1 MFFVYNKTVGNKL
14 RLFRHQLHR
23 FRQIDIYR
31 SFANY
36 PNTYWLGVVLLVVAI
51 TRYIGHSQ
59 YLYSTDSALY
69 ALAFEKYDISL
80 HQPQPPGYPL
90 YILLGKLFNW
100 MVGDTNLALVLVSI
114 LFSILA
120 TWAIWR
126 LAKKIYGDKV
136 AWIATFLFI
145 SSPLVWFHGQVAL
158 TYIVDAF
165 FAAWFGYYIY
175 DVVCS
180 KKLAYAGILPS
191 IILALGAGFRPTL
204 AIFLLPLW
212 LLALLRQRNLKLLL
226 TNGLVFLGV
235 VVLWLIPEIILSG
248 GIKSFFH
255 ALSTLLFTQSGVY
268 SFSIFVK
275 GINALK
281 SHWQMIFNNLQIG
294 LGLGGL
300 LTIFWL
306 FSWLVPEKIRAGKIN
321 FLNLLF
327 WSLWIIPSLLF
338 YLIVIFNLPGY
349 LLIIFPAITVLV
361 AKALLSLLE
370 FLASLL
376 PKFWNADKKLLT
388 KLVIITVLICSAWN
402 VFIYLQPQAKH
413 NLNKP
418 VHHSVHQSNLLWG
431 ALISTINRE
440 FNAQNT
446 IIGVNQPFV
455 HWGFPQFQYY
465 FPKFDIYAKIYWG
478 FYNPDNKQWFR
489 STNHRLVLQDD
500 ILVSPLDSR
509 MLVIQENW
517 DIAGYPFQTITLD
530 QNVGALNYYDLTD
543 PVVREMI
550 SQVKNIKVQS

>member
-1 MFFVYNKTVGNKL
+1 MFFVYNKAVGNKL
-14 RLFRHQLHR
+14 KLFRHR
-23 FRQIDIYR
+23 FKQIDIYK
-31 SFANY
+31 SFTQHSNA
-36 PNTYWLGVVLLVVAI
+36 YWLSVVFLVVAI
-51 TRYIGHSQ
+51 TRYIGHSR

-90 YILLGKLFNW
+90 YILLGKLFYW
-100 MVGDTNLALVLVSI
+100 IVGDANLALVLISV
-114 LFSILA
+114 LFSVLA

-126 LAKKIYGDKV
+126 LAKKIYGSQV

-175 DVVCS
+175 DVVYS
-180 KKLAYAGILPS
+180 KKLAYAGILSS

-226 TNGLVFLGV
+226 ANGLVFLGV

-248 GIKSFFH
+248 GVKSFLH
-255 ALSTLLFTQSGVY
+255 SLSTLLFTQSGVY

-281 SHWQMIFNNLQIG
+281 SHWQMIFNNLQTG
-294 LGLGGL
+294 LGLAGL

-327 WSLWIIPSLLF
+327 WSAWIIPSLLF

-349 LLIIFPAITVLV
+349 LLIIFPAIVILV
-361 AKALLSLLE
+361 AKAILELLN
-370 FLASLL
+370 FLATTL
-376 PKFWNADKKLLT
+376 PKLWQVDKKLLT
-388 KLVIITVLICSAWN
+388 KLVIVTVIICSSWN
-402 VFIYLQPQAKH
+402 VFVYFQPQIKH
-413 NLNKP
+413 DLNKP
-418 VHHSVHQSNLLWG
+418 VRHSINQSNLLWG
-431 ALISTINRE
+431 SLISTISRE
-440 FNAQNT
+440 FNSQNT
-446 IIGVNQPFV
+446 IIGINQPFV
-455 HWGFPQFQYY
+455 HWGFSQFQYY

-478 FYNPDNKQWFR
+478 FYNPDNKPWFR
-489 STNHRLVLQDD
+489 STNHKLVLQDS
-500 ILVSPLDSR
+500 IVISPLDSR

-517 DIAGYPFQTITLD
+517 DTAGYPFQTIILD

-543 PVVREMI
+543 PAIREMI
-550 SQVKNIKVQS
+550 SKVKNIMMQP

>member
-14 RLFRHQLHR
+14 RSFGHR
-23 FRQIDIYR
+23 LRQFKQVDIYR
-31 SFANY
+31 SFAKHSHA
-36 PNTYWLGVVLLVVAI
+36 YWLGVVLLVVAI
-51 TRYIGHSQ
+51 TRYVGHSQ

-100 MVGDTNLALVLVSI
+100 IVGDANLALVLVSI

-126 LAKKIYGDKV
+126 LAKKIYGSKV
-136 AWIATFLFI
+136 AWIATLLFI

-175 DVVCS
+175 DVMYS
-180 KKLAYAGILPS
+180 KKLVSSGILSS

-212 LLALLRQRNLKLLL
+212 LLAILRQRNLKLLI

-248 GIKSFFH
+248 GIKSFLH

-275 GINALK
+275 GIGELK

-294 LGLGGL
+294 LGLAGL

-306 FSWLVPEKIRAGKIN
+306 LSWLVPEKVKVGKIN

-327 WSLWIIPSLLF
+327 WSVWIIPSLLF
-338 YLIVIFNLPGY
+338 YLVVIFNLPGY
-349 LLIIFPAITVLV
+349 LLIIFPAVAILV
-361 AKALLSLLE
+361 AKALLEFLE
-370 FLASLL
+370 FLASIL
-376 PKFWNADKKLLT
+376 PKLWQADKKLLT
-388 KLVIITVLICSAWN
+388 KLIIVTVMVCSAWN
-402 VFIYLQPQAKH
+402 VFIYLQPQNRH

-418 VHHSVHQSNLLWG
+418 VHHSIHQSNLLWDS
-431 ALISTINRE
+431 LISTINRE
-440 FNAQNT
+440 FNPQST
-446 IIGVNQPFV
+446 IIGIDQPFV
-455 HWGFPQFQYY
+455 HWGFAQFQYY
-465 FPKFDIYAKIYWG
+465 FPKFDVYAKIYWG

-489 STNHRLVLQDD
+489 STSHRLVLQND
-500 ILVSPLDSR
+500 IVVSPLDSR
-509 MLVIQENW
+509 MLVIQKNW
-517 DIAGYPFQTITLD
+517 DKIGYPFQTTTLD
-530 QNVGALNYYDLTD
+530 QGVGMLNYYDLTD
-543 PVVREMI
+543 PAVREMI
-550 SQVKNIKVQS
+550 NKVKNIMVQS

>member
-1 MFFVYNKTVGNKL
+1 MGNKFK
-14 RLFRHQLHR
+14 LFRRRLHR
-23 FRQIDIYR
+23 FRQIDIYQ
-31 SFANY
+31 SFAKYSNA
-36 PNTYWLGVVLLVVAI
+36 YWLGVVLLVVAI
-51 TRYIGHSQ
+51 TRYIGRSQ

-100 MVGDTNLALVLVSI
+100 VVGDANLALVLVSI
-114 LFSILA
+114 LFSLLA

-126 LAKKIYGDKV
+126 LAKKIYGGKV
-136 AWIATFLFI
+136 AWIATLLFV

-175 DVVCS
+175 DVMYS
-180 KKLAYAGILPS
+180 KKPAHTSLMSS
-191 IILALGAGFRPTL
+191 IILALGAGFRPTI

-212 LLALLRQRNLKLLL
+212 LLAILRQRSLKLLL
-226 TNGLVFLGV
+226 ANVSVFLGV
-235 VVLWLIPEIILSG
+235 VVLWLIPEVILSG

-255 ALSTLLFTQSGVY
+255 SLSTLLFTQSGVY

-275 GINALK
+275 GINGLK

-294 LGLGGL
+294 LGLSGL

-306 FSWLVPEKIRAGKIN
+306 LSWLVPEKIKVGKIS

-327 WSLWIIPSLLF
+327 WSMWIIPSLLF

-349 LLIIFPAITVLV
+349 LLIIFPAIVILV
-361 AKALLSLLE
+361 AKALLEFLE
-370 FLASLL
+370 FISTIL
-376 PKFWNADKKLLT
+376 PKLWQADKKLLT
-388 KLVIITVLICSAWN
+388 KLIIVTVMICLAWN
-402 VFIYLQPQAKH
+402 VFIYLQPQDRH

-418 VHHSVHQSNLLWG
+418 VHHSIYQSNLLWG
-431 ALISTINRE
+431 SLTSTINRE
-440 FNAQNT
+440 FNSQST
-446 IIGVNQPFV
+446 IIGINQPFV

-489 STNHRLVLQDD
+489 STNHRLTLEDD
-500 ILVSPLDSR
+500 IVVSPLDSR
-509 MLVIQENW
+509 MVVIQENW
-517 DIAGYPFQTITLD
+517 DKTGYPFQAIVLD
-530 QNVGALNYYDLTD
+530 HDTGALSYYDLTD
-543 PVVREMI
+543 PAVRELVSKI
-550 SQVKNIKVQS
+550 KNIMVQS